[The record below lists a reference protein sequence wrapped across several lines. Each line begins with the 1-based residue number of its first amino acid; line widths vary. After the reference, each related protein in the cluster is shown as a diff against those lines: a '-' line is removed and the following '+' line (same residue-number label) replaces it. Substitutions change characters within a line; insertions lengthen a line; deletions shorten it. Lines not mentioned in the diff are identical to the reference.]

1 MGRTGL
7 QIWLRPHLEEL
18 DPNAGEH
25 ELEQRGDDH
34 NVPDGADGHE
44 HTLYHVLQGWEP
56 GWHLPLLTPSP
67 AQGP

>member
-1 MGRTGL
+1 MSLGADRWEGQGL

-25 ELEQRGDDH
+25 ELEQRGDNH

-44 HTLYHVLQGWEP
+44 HALHDVLWAEAGGSGP
-56 GWHLPLLTPSP
+56 GL
-67 AQGP
+67 G

>member
-1 MGRTGL
+1 MSLGADRWEGQGL

-25 ELEQRGDDH
+25 ELEQRGDNH

-44 HTLYHVLQGWEP
+44 NALHDVLLGGGRGVRP
-56 GWHLPLLTPSP
+56 GL
-67 AQGP
+67 G